1 MHPKISALCL
11 CTWFAALAC
20 TGCTPLFSTSP
31 EQWRD
36 GRIAGIVSRA
46 KLPAG
51 IDDHCL
57 GTSDDNHDDR
67 SKVAIVA
74 IHLGRRMPSY
84 RLAMPI
90 SDGQP
95 LIHVGDDVIVQPQ
108 PCKLEMAQAQG
119 S

>member
-11 CTWFAALAC
+11 STLFAALAC
-20 TGCTPLFSTSP
+20 AGCTPLFSKRP

-36 GRIAGIVSRA
+36 ARIAGIVSRA

-57 GTSDDNHDDR
+57 GTHDGGSDDS

-74 IHLGRRMPSY
+74 IRLGRRMPRY

-90 SDGQP
+90 GDGRP

-108 PCKLEMAQAQG
+108 PCKLETAQTEG
-119 S
+119 G

>member
-1 MHPKISALCL
+1 MYSKISVLCL
-11 CTWFAALAC
+11 STLSAALAC
-20 TGCTPLFSTSP
+20 AGCTPLFSKSP

-57 GTSDDNHDDR
+57 DTADGGSDDK

-90 SDGQP
+90 ADGRP

-108 PCKLEMAQAQG
+108 PCRLEMAQAQG
-119 S
+119 G

>member
-1 MHPKISALCL
+1 MHRKMSALTL
-11 CTWFAALAC
+11 CILLALLAC
-20 TGCTPLFSTSP
+20 AGCTPLFSKSP

-36 GRIAGIVSRA
+36 GRIAGIMSRT

-57 GTSDDNHDDR
+57 GTLDGGNSDK

-84 RLAMPI
+84 RLAMPLA
-90 SDGQP
+90 DGRP

-119 S
+119 G